1 MIRNVVVS
9 FAIWLVACPAS
20 GDEPSRVRIVLC
32 GDSTVASGSGW
43 GDAFGELLAPS
54 AECLNAARSG
64 RSSKSYRDEGHWTKA
79 LAQKPAF
86 VLIQF
91 GHNDQPGKGPERQ
104 TDPATTFRDNLRRYI
119 GEARESGATPILVTP
134 LSRRI
139 FGEDG
144 KIKSTL
150 TPYAEAAIAVAAE
163 QKVPLVDLHTRSIEQ
178 LNQLGPAGSAEFNPT
193 TKDGS
198 TDRTHLN
205 EKGAM
210 TTANL
215 VADELRKVASD
226 VAKQLR

>member
-1 MIRNVVVS
+1 MIRNLWIAA
-9 FAIWLVACPAS
+9 AILLLAGPAA
-20 GDEPSRVRIVLC
+20 GDEPVRLRVVLC
-32 GDSTVASGSGW
+32 GDSTVATNSGW
-43 GDAFGELLAPS
+43 GDAFGKLLAPS
-54 AECLNAARSG
+54 AECLNSARSG

-91 GHNDQPGKGPERQ
+91 GHNDQPGKGPERE

-119 GEARESGATPILVTP
+119 AEARESGAAPILVTP

-139 FGEDG
+139 FGDDG

-163 QKVPLVDLHTRSIEQ
+163 QKVPLVDLHARSIEQ
-178 LNQLGPAGSAEFNPT
+178 LNQLGPAGSTEFNPT

-205 EKGAM
+205 EKGAA
-210 TTANL
+210 TTAKL
-215 VADELRKVASD
+215 VADELRKVAPE
-226 VAKQLR
+226 VAKHLK